1 MATINR
7 KAKPGASK
15 KRPGR
20 KKSTATAT
28 KTKVLSGKTYKH
40 VACSS
45 TKTGA
50 KKLADTARA
59 KGKLAR
65 VVAVGK
71 SHCVYVRGAR

>member
-7 KAKPGASK
+7 KTGTRK
-15 KRPGR
+15 KSPAR

-28 KTKVLSGKTYKH
+28 KTKVLSGKKYTH
-40 VACSS
+40 VACST